1 MTAIYQHIIYNEY
14 IPQLI
19 GINYT
24 ASLDLSP
31 NGSSSFY
38 YGYDPSVNAT
48 ISAEFATAA
57 FRHGHT
63 LIRNTFNRYLNQNY
77 TTTSSAMS
85 LSSLM
90 ANTDLA
96 YT

>member
-1 MTAIYQHIIYNEY
+1 VTAIYQHIVYNEY

-24 ASLDLSP
+24 ASLGLSS
-31 NGSSSFY
+31 NGTSSFFH
-38 YGYDPSVNAT
+38 GYDPSANAT

-57 FRHGHT
+57 LRHGHT
-63 LIRNTFNRYLNQNY
+63 VVRNQFHRYLNQNY
-77 TTTSSAMS
+77 TTTQSTMN

-90 ANTDLA
+90 ADTSLA